1 MKIYKIVFL
10 LAISLIS
17 FPSFCQSLTNKTI
30 EELETMKK
38 EAITSENYDLANKIS
53 EEQKS
58 RVSLDDKL
66 IELDKNLKIA
76 VANENFD
83 EAEKIKKE
91 IKSIEEKKVTI
102 KKLEE
107 EKKAAILIEDFDKVL
122 ALEKQINELK
132 SCKPHEEKKP
142 LPPAPVQSPVNTSTP
157 PQTFTQP
164 NNPIEA
170 LSLGSKMLS
179 QGTSP
184 SKGLVSNQPIKKA
197 GSGGAVGAVIVIGI
211 VLIALLILL

>member
-38 EAITSENYDLANKIS
+38 DAITSENYDLANKIS

-66 IELDKNLKIA
+66 IELDKNLKVA
-76 VANENFD
+76 VTNENFD

-102 KKLEE
+102 NKLEE
-107 EKKAAILIEDFDKVL
+107 EKKAAIVVEDFDKVL

-132 SCKPHEEKKP
+132 SGKPRVEEKP
-142 LPPAPVQSPVNTSTP
+142 LPATPVQTPVNTTNFSNTN
-157 PQTFTQP
+157 Q
-164 NNPIEA
+164 
-170 LSLGSKMLS
+170 SLRTDN
-179 QGTSP
+179 GTSNVMGALMSANQP
-184 SKGLVSNQPIKKA
+184 AQKRGVAKKAKKVSVGGIILVYMLVSGLV
-197 GSGGAVGAVIVIGI
+197 GLV
-211 VLIALLILL
+211 VLALI